1 MTRSLKEE
9 KEPSSGVWKAEP
21 ERSEENQ
28 KHVVLAGP
36 GDCSGVDSSSHS
48 EHCFKSRILSI

>member
-48 EHCFKSRILSI
+48 EHCFKSR